1 MSQPLSNIR
10 EALSAQGYAIIL
22 AMQVGMNPRTLDA
35 FVLLRGFVRPCP
47 IALGIPPKPGKCVR
61 QSGWRLGRR
70 ERFTEIVQGHGELV
84 WKRLTR

>member
-22 AMQVGMNPRTLDA
+22 AMQVGVNPRTLDA

-47 IALGIPPKPGKCVR
+47 ITFGVKPQPSK
-61 QSGWRLGRR
+61 GRR
-70 ERFTEIVQGHGELV
+70 
-84 WKRLTR
+84 